1 MKLITLGCSLTQ
13 VCGIPEYLGKAINLE
28 VIDLSESAGSNMLQ
42 IKRLHDSIAQNKV
55 CKDDIA
61 VWQITSDERA
71 YESLPETRLN
81 EVTLLDK
88 SKQIPLKSRNGELF
102 QPYHHVLSSK
112 NIFNSKRRI
121 DLLCNSKLL
130 NKTHSV
136 EDDLQMFISTL
147 VLAKNFFR
155 KLFVYFGWDDVMD
168 DKYKTIFLNCI
179 DYHDI
184 NFINQS
190 FLDWAIE
197 NKKEMGDDE
206 AHPSC
211 KTGKEFAETFIQPLV
226 LAEIFPLENEI
237 NTST

>member
-88 SKQIPLKSRNGELF
+88 SKLISLKSRNTRLINMV
-102 QPYHHVLSSK
+102 Q
-112 NIFNSKRRI
+112 
-121 DLLCNSKLL
+121 
-130 NKTHSV
+130 
-136 EDDLQMFISTL
+136 
-147 VLAKNFFR
+147 
-155 KLFVYFGWDDVMD
+155 VYLTD
-168 DKYKTIFLNCI
+168 N
-179 DYHDI
+179 
-184 NFINQS
+184 NR
-190 FLDWAIE
+190 
-197 NKKEMGDDE
+197 
-206 AHPSC
+206 
-211 KTGKEFAETFIQPLV
+211 
-226 LAEIFPLENEI
+226 
-237 NTST
+237 